1 MYQDLDKMGWTKQ
14 RGPERV
20 DGSSEPSKIDVMDT
34 PEGTPL
40 DIAQTSVKM
49 YGEDTRASRMKVH
62 AGLSYLKQK
71 GRVRRLERGKWVFVK

>member
-1 MYQDLDKMGWTKQ
+1 MSTPVYFLVWCVAQRLDVLTLLLLQ
-14 RGPERV
+14 V
-20 DGSSEPSKIDVMDT
+20 DT